1 MKHPRHDTPPR
12 LLGSIRRNEVLPFA
26 EVCRRM
32 GWGDQMAADVQRM
45 GLRTV
50 TIGRRKYTT
59 GASVFEFVQRL
70 MQAGAGDHAEEG
82 GQAATGDQGQEG
94 DA

>member
-1 MKHPRHDTPPR
+1 
-12 LLGSIRRNEVLPFA
+12 
-26 EVCRRM
+26 
-32 GWGDQMAADVQRM
+32 M

-59 GASVFEFVQRL
+59 GALVFEFVQRL
-70 MQAGAGDHAEEG
+70 MQAGAATTPRRAGRPRP
-82 GQAATGDQGQEG
+82 TGDQGQEG